1 MINYLKEKKG
11 ARRIM
16 DKYQEEFR
24 ELLAHSPLSDLET
37 KDGWFTWN
45 NRRGGENL
53 VASCIDR
60 FLLLENFIRGIGE
73 IKEIFLPTVGSDHW
87 PISLN

>member
-1 MINYLKEKKG
+1 MITYLKEKKG

-16 DKYQEEFR
+16 DKYQEDFR

-53 VASCIDR
+53 VASYIDR
-60 FLLLENFIRGIGE
+60 FLLLENVIRGTGE
-73 IKEIFLPTVGSDHW
+73 IREIFFLVAGSDH
-87 PISLN
+87 

>member
-1 MINYLKEKKG
+1 MITYLKEKKRG
-11 ARRIM
+11 RRIM

-37 KDGWFTWN
+37 KDGWFIWN

-60 FLLLENFIRGIGE
+60 FLLLENIIRGIGE
-73 IKEIFLPTVGSDHW
+73 IRKNFLPAAGSDH
-87 PISLN
+87 

>member
-1 MINYLKEKKG
+1 MITYLKEKKG

-16 DKYQEEFR
+16 DKYQEDFR

-37 KDGWFTWN
+37 KYGWFTWN
-45 NRRGGENL
+45 NRRGGDNL

-60 FLLLENFIRGIGE
+60 FLLLENVIQGTREIR
-73 IKEIFLPTVGSDHW
+73 EIFLPAVSSDHW

>member
-1 MINYLKEKKG
+1 MITYLKEKKG

-16 DKYQEEFR
+16 DKYQEDFR

-37 KDGWFTWN
+37 KYGWFTWN
-45 NRRGGENL
+45 NTRGGENL

-60 FLLLENFIRGIGE
+60 FLC
-73 IKEIFLPTVGSDHW
+73 
-87 PISLN
+87 